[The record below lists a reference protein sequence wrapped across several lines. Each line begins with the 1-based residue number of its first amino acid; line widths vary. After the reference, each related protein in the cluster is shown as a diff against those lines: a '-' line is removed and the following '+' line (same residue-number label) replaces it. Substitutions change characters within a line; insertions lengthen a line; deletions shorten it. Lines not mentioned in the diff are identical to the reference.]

1 MKLWKAVFIYLP
13 FINDKNFECVS
24 NAVSSNCPNFYSL
37 TCYMFVKGQVKR
49 KCNFVFHGQNIGN
62 LSAEPSDTSIK
73 SYFETQKWKGKFT
86 IFSISNKSRFKHNL
100 G

>member
-1 MKLWKAVFIYLP
+1 VESSVCLLP
-13 FINDKNFECVS
+13 VNDYKTFECVS

-62 LSAEPSDTSIK
+62 LSAEPSDTTIK
-73 SYFETQKWKGKFT
+73 SYFQSQKWKGKFT